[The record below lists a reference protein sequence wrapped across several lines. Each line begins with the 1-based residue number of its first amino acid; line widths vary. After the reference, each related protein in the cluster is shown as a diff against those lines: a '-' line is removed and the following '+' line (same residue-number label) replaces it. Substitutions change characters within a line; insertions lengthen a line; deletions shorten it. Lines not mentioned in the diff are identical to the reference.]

1 MHNEISFKKIAA
13 FNIKFSYLPKDQIP
27 ALSKITK
34 NFVNASNE
42 SMIKPQEPSLK
53 TY

>member
-1 MHNEISFKKIAA
+1 MDNEISFKKIAA
-13 FNIKFSYLPKDQIP
+13 FNIKFSYLPKDP